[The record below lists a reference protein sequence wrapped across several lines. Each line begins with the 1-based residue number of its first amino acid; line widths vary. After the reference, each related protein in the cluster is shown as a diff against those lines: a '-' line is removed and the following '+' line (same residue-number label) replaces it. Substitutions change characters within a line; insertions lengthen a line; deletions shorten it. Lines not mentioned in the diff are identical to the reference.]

1 MGYINDNYYKSKI
14 KLKSLIDNVTIF
26 YGTNDDKM
34 DLDCAYTLFKK
45 LYNKKHII
53 EYNSYSHTL
62 EKKYSRGGVLF
73 LKTSKSSLKY
83 LKYCKNA
90 YHISEFYNKLLYR
103 KHDLILKIFQLHNI
117 KRLYDNLSFM
127 YKSDIIS
134 MVNHKWKKIVDN
146 VRDFIENNTNIF
158 NIYDVIKYCDLYIKK
173 YIDIDNI
180 DMLPEQKEIYNMV
193 NSLFELQR
201 KNEDYINLISEYE
214 LKYNNT
220 NPKLIELL
228 KKIMVF

>member
-1 MGYINDNYYKSKI
+1 
-14 KLKSLIDNVTIF
+14 
-26 YGTNDDKM
+26 
-34 DLDCAYTLFKK
+34 
-45 LYNKKHII
+45 
-53 EYNSYSHTL
+53 
-62 EKKYSRGGVLF
+62 
-73 LKTSKSSLKY
+73 
-83 LKYCKNA
+83 
-90 YHISEFYNKLLYR
+90 
-103 KHDLILKIFQLHNI
+103 
-117 KRLYDNLSFM
+117 
-127 YKSDIIS
+127 

-158 NIYDVIKYCDLYIKK
+158 NIYDVIKYCNLYIKK